1 MFECHDE
8 GMKHQLPTTTG
19 VLKAV
24 SLKMAITV
32 IDHLNPWDVA
42 QKENFNLRILFIF

>member
-32 IDHLNPWDVA
+32 IDHLNP
-42 QKENFNLRILFIF
+42 